1 MLRNLKLD
9 KYRSFDEYEL
19 SNLSRVN
26 LLVGKND
33 CGKTSILEAIHF
45 LALRGDPMVLAECAG
60 RRGEGAGVAPRSAAP
75 SLAEAGSGS
84 RQVGPSI
91 ARFFFGHRFAP
102 GATLRVSGEGH
113 GCVSVG
119 VRLPD
124 EADDVDPSAFNLL
137 IESSALG
144 TNLAIPVTENGY
156 MVNYRRQRYRGR
168 WFDQPSPPPVQFVAL
183 DSLDGEALR
192 EAWDTALKE
201 GRETEAIDALKLLHD
216 DVESI
221 VFLTSD
227 ASRTESG
234 RAGVLLGFR
243 GDGRR
248 ERVPLGSHGDGM
260 HRLLALSLA
269 LVRAAGGI
277 LLIDEI
283 DTALHWTVMDDM
295 WRLVVETARKSSMQ
309 VFATTHS
316 FDCIRGLSALVESRP
331 DLAGEVSIHKI
342 GRPLRKAVHLDAEDV
357 RVAVEQDIEV
367 R

>member
-60 RRGEGAGVAPRSAAP
+60 RRGEGADVAPRSAAP

-84 RQVGPSI
+84 RQIGPSI
-91 ARFFFGHRFAP
+91 ARFFFGHRFVP

-144 TNLAIPVTENGY
+144 TNFAIPVTENGY

-227 ASRTESG
+227 TSRTESG
-234 RAGVLLGFR
+234 RAGVLLGLG

-248 ERVPLGSHGDGM
+248 ERVPLGSQGDGM

-269 LVRAAGGI
+269 LVRASGGI

-283 DTALHWTVMDDM
+283 DTGLHWTVLDDV

-342 GRPLRKAVHLDAEDV
+342 GRPLRKAVHLGAEDG

>member
-1 MLRNLKLD
+1 MLRNLKLE

-19 SNLSRVN
+19 NNLSRVN

-45 LALRGDPMVLAECAG
+45 LVSRGDPMVLAECAG
-60 RRGEGAGVAPRSAAP
+60 RRGESADVAPRSATP
-75 SLAEAGSGS
+75 PLAEDGSGS

-119 VRLPD
+119 IRLPD
-124 EADDVDPSAFNLL
+124 EADDADPSAFQLL
-137 IESSALG
+137 IETSTMG
-144 TNLAIPVTENGY
+144 TTFAIPVTEDGY
-156 MVNYRRQRYRGR
+156 MVNYRRHRFRGR
-168 WFDQPSPPPVQFVAL
+168 WFDQPSPPTVQFVTL

-201 GRETEAIDALKLLHD
+201 GRETEAIDAVRLLHE

-227 ASRTESG
+227 AFRAESG
-234 RAGVLLGFR
+234 RAGVLLGLA
-243 GDGRR
+243 GNGRR
-248 ERVPLGSHGDGM
+248 ERVPLGTHGDGM
-260 HRLLALSLA
+260 HRLLALSLG
-269 LVRAAGGI
+269 LVRASGGF

-331 DLAGEVSIHKI
+331 DIAGEVSIHKI
-342 GRPLRKAVHLDAEDV
+342 EKRLDKAVNLDAEDLQ
-357 RVAVEQDIEV
+357 VAIEQNIEV